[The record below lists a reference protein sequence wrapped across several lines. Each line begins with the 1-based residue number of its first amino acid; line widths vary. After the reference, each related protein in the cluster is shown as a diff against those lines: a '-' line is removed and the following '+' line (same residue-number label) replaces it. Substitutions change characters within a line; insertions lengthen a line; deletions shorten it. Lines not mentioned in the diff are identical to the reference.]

1 MLTSR
6 IHCAVLL
13 VLLSLVASEAAAQTG
28 ESSPF
33 VGEWRNL
40 ASWTRGIVRIDIH
53 QTNGRFFVQVWG
65 RCHPSPCDWG
75 EVVADVFI
83 AQTTWKP
90 VALRTEYKQSD
101 GTKTQLYLRIDDA
114 TGRLRAETYT
124 DFLDSRPAYWAAY
137 FLTRGA
143 P

>member
-6 IHCAVLL
+6 IHGAVLL
-13 VLLSLVASEAAAQTG
+13 VLLSLAAPEAAAQNS

-33 VGEWRNL
+33 IGEWRN
-40 ASWTRGIVRIDIH
+40 AVSWTRGIVRIKIER
-53 QTNGRFFVQVWG
+53 TNSRFFVHVWG
-65 RCHPSPCDWG
+65 RCHPSPCDWD
-75 EVVADVFI
+75 EVVADVFV

-124 DFLDSRPAYWAAY
+124 DFLDSRQAYWAAY

-143 P
+143 Q